1 MLNHEFMDHL
11 RAVHRALWRQDNS
24 YRLAIL
30 AAPVLLVLAV
40 VHALPG
46 GKHAPAPTPAGPP
59 VSSSHASTSNT
70 TPTPAAKPAAAPV
83 PLKIK
88 PSAALPA
95 TSPASSGGYHSP
107 FNQ

>member
-11 RAVHRALWRQDNS
+11 RAVNRALWRQDNS
-24 YRLAIL
+24 YRLAVL

-40 VHALPG
+40 IHALPG
-46 GKHAPAPTPAGPP
+46 GKNVPVPTPVGPP
-59 VSSSHASTSNT
+59 VSSSHASTSYT
-70 TPTPAAKPAAAPV
+70 PPTPVAKPAAAPA

-95 TSPASSGGYHSP
+95 TPPASSGGYHSP

>member
-1 MLNHEFMDHL
+1 MLNHEFTDHL

-30 AAPVLLVLAV
+30 AVPVLLVLAII
-40 VHALPG
+40 HALPG
-46 GKHAPAPTPAGPP
+46 GKNAPAPTPPGPP
-59 VSSSHASTSNT
+59 VSASPASTSNMPPPLT
-70 TPTPAAKPAAAPV
+70 KPAAAPA

-88 PSAALPA
+88 PSSALPA
-95 TSPASSGGYHSP
+95 TSPASSGGYRSP

>member
-1 MLNHEFMDHL
+1 MLNHEFRDHL

-24 YRLAIL
+24 YRLAVL
-30 AAPVLLVLAV
+30 ATPVLLVLAV
-40 VHALPG
+40 IHALPG
-46 GKHAPAPTPAGPP
+46 GKNVPTPTPAGPP

-70 TPTPAAKPAAAPV
+70 TAPAAKPAATPA

-88 PSAALPA
+88 PGAPLPA
-95 TSPASSGGYHSP
+95 TQPASAGGYHSP

>member
-1 MLNHEFMDHL
+1 MLNHEFRDHL

-24 YRLAIL
+24 YRLAVL

-40 VHALPG
+40 IHALPG
-46 GKHAPAPTPAGPP
+46 GKNVPTPTPAGPP

-70 TPTPAAKPAAAPV
+70 TAPAAKPAAAPA

>member
-1 MLNHEFMDHL
+1 MLNRKFITHL
-11 RAVHRALWRQDNS
+11 RTVHRALWRQDNS

-40 VHALPG
+40 IHALPG
-46 GKHAPAPTPAGPP
+46 GKNMPPPASSGPP

-70 TPTPAAKPAAAPV
+70 SPPAAKPAASPS
-83 PLKIK
+83 PLKIN
-88 PSAALPA
+88 PGATPPA
-95 TSPASSGGYHSP
+95 NAPASSGGYQSP

>member
-24 YRLAIL
+24 YRLALL
-30 AAPVLLVLAV
+30 AVPVLLVLAV
-40 VHALPG
+40 IHALPG
-46 GKHAPAPTPAGPP
+46 GKDAPTSMPPGPP
-59 VSSSHASTSNT
+59 VSSSHASTSNA
-70 TPTPAAKPAAAPV
+70 PPSAAKPAAAPA

-88 PSAALPA
+88 PSATLPA
-95 TSPASSGGYHSP
+95 TPPASSGGYHSP

>member
-30 AAPVLLVLAV
+30 AVPVLLVLAV
-40 VHALPG
+40 IHAMPG
-46 GKHAPAPTPAGPP
+46 GKNVPPPTPAGPP
-59 VSSSHASTSNT
+59 VSSSHASTSNI
-70 TPTPAAKPAAAPV
+70 PPPAAKPAAAPA
-83 PLKIK
+83 PPKIK
-88 PSAALPA
+88 PGSALPA

>member
-24 YRLAIL
+24 YRLAVL
-30 AAPVLLVLAV
+30 AVPVLLVLAV
-40 VHALPG
+40 IHALPD
-46 GKHAPAPTPAGPP
+46 GKNVPTPTPAGPP
-59 VSSSHASTSNT
+59 VSSSHASTSNM
-70 TPTPAAKPAAAPV
+70 PTPAAKPAAAPA

-88 PSAALPA
+88 PSATLPA
-95 TSPASSGGYHSP
+95 TPPASSGGYHSP